1 MNQTEELFGGF
12 EEGGKICRRGE
23 FKAERHNI
31 GKKSNELRNMC
42 QI

>member
-1 MNQTEELFGGF
+1 MNQTEELSF

-23 FKAERHNI
+23 FKAEELYI
-31 GKKSNELRNMC
+31 GKESNDLRNVC